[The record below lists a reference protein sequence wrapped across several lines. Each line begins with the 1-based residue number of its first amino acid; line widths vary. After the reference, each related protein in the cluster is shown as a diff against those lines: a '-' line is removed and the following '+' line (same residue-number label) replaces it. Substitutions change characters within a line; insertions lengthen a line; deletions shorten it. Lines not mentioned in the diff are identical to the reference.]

1 MFIGISSG
9 ASELENSLFDL
20 VRAGVFTLRELRD
33 VNNTVFG
40 DAFGTCW
47 HSYSTSLNT
56 TVRDADG
63 VEDAP
68 NAVASSSPLNFFQ
81 NNFTAL
87 IDEAAGEDN
96 QTSEEIYTKR
106 AAEG

>member
-1 MFIGISSG
+1 M
-9 ASELENSLFDL
+9 FDL

-56 TVRDADG
+56 SATNLRDVDGADE
-63 VEDAP
+63 VP
-68 NAVASSSPLNFFQ
+68 HAVASSNPLNFFQ

-87 IDEAAGEDN
+87 IDDEATGDDGE
-96 QTSEEIYTKR
+96 TSEEMATKR